1 MALRESYDAP
11 TDEAGYKAGL
21 IAGCGRSHSLK
32 FSVCPMLRGLRQASS
47 NWLGRIIMAAVV
59 LFLVISFGIWGIGD
73 IFRGFG
79 VFTVA
84 KIGRTEISIDQ
95 FRQQYN
101 DRLQRI
107 SQQLGRPITPDQA
120 RALGIEQQ
128 ILSQMVAEAA
138 LDERARQLGLGI
150 SDAEVAKRITDDPA
164 FRGINGQFDPSR
176 FQQLVRQAG
185 FTEQRFVNEQRRQTL
200 RHQLATAI
208 AGEFTPPKTAAA
220 AINRYQN
227 EERGI
232 DYVVLDGNKLG
243 DVPTPTPEQLTA
255 YFDAHKAVFRAPEYR
270 KLVVLTVSPEEI
282 AKTIEVS
289 DQDAKRT
296 FELRQSRYT
305 VPERRQV
312 QQISFPNAEEA
323 DAAAKRIADG
333 LTFEALAAERKLTDK
348 DIDLGTVTKVEMID
362 PVVAEAAFGLAP
374 GAVSAPVSGRFATA
388 IVRAVKIEPGSTKP
402 FEEVENEIKHDIAV
416 DRAKGE
422 VNKIRD
428 KIEDEYASGTKLED
442 IAGKLKLPFATIDT
456 VDRAGRSPADQP
468 VAGLPKGVDVLNDA
482 FSADI
487 GAENDPL
494 AIPGGGFVWYEVAG
508 ITPSRE
514 RTLDE
519 VKDRVEARWRDD
531 EIAKRLD
538 AKTAEIVDK
547 LKAGMPLAEVASADQ
562 LMVDTKFG
570 LKRQEA
576 AILPPATIAQIFR
589 TPKDGIGSTD
599 GRTPTERIIFKV
611 TDVKVP
617 SFEAGGAAAKPLQD
631 QLRTSYGDELLSQ
644 YVVRLETDLDTNINQ
659 QALSQA
665 VGRTTNNQTNN

>member
-11 TDEAGYKAGL
+11 ADEAGYKAGL
-21 IAGCGRSHSLK
+21 IAGCGRSRSLK

-176 FQQLVRQAG
+176 FQQLVRGAG

-208 AGEFTPPKTAAA
+208 AGEFAPPKTAAE

-243 DVPTPTPEQLTA
+243 DIAMPTPEQLTA

-362 PVVAEAAFGLAP
+362 PIIAEAAFGLAP

-402 FEEVENEIKHDIAV
+402 FEEVENEIKRDIAV

-428 KIEDEYASGTKLED
+428 KIEDEYANGAKLAE
-442 IAGKLKLPFATIDT
+442 IAKKLNLPVVTIDA

-468 VAGLPKGVDVLNDA
+468 VEGLPRGVDILNDA
-482 FSADI
+482 FLADQ

-494 AIPGGGFVWYEVAG
+494 TIPAGGFV
-508 ITPSRE
+508 
-514 RTLDE
+514 
-519 VKDRVEARWRDD
+519 
-531 EIAKRLD
+531 
-538 AKTAEIVDK
+538 
-547 LKAGMPLAEVASADQ
+547 
-562 LMVDTKFG
+562 
-570 LKRQEA
+570 
-576 AILPPATIAQIFR
+576 
-589 TPKDGIGSTD
+589 
-599 GRTPTERIIFKV
+599 
-611 TDVKVP
+611 
-617 SFEAGGAAAKPLQD
+617 
-631 QLRTSYGDELLSQ
+631 
-644 YVVRLETDLDTNINQ
+644 
-659 QALSQA
+659 
-665 VGRTTNNQTNN
+665 